1 MLRIEIVT
9 DSTQPLCKVDCGTDW
24 SQPGAIDNARK
35 ALRDRFG
42 DRVRLEYIDI
52 SNDSGKRRKLGKK
65 VAYPLLLAD
74 GQIRLSGQFELRQV
88 LDIAEASLE
97 IGASTS

>member
-24 SQPGAIDNARK
+24 SQPGAIENARSVLK
-35 ALRDRFG
+35 ERFG
-42 DRVRLEYIDI
+42 DRVRLEHIDV
-52 SNDSGKRRKLGKK
+52 SRHRGMRRKLGKG
-65 VAYPLLLAD
+65 VNFPLLLAD

-88 LDIAEASLE
+88 IDTAEASLE